1 MPVVSHRVMPSTP
14 SAAKRP
20 TSSSTSKA
28 LMSPSIGQPKTV
40 DSDTLTATRLPRT
53 TLTTSLSCSNDCSRV
68 MRRLARLWVSLTDI
82 TRLTSST
89 LHSSARCAPRTLGT
103 STV

>member
-1 MPVVSHRVMPSTP
+1 MPVVSHRVTPSTP

-20 TSSSTSKA
+20 TSSNTSNA
-28 LMSPSIGQPKTV
+28 LMSPSMGQPNTV
-40 DSDTLTATRLPRT
+40 DRDTFTATRLPRT
-53 TLTTSLSCSNDCSRV
+53 ALTTSLNCSNDCSRV